1 MNNDIAGISR
11 RMQPR
16 CQQCRDGSPAQP
28 KHPLPRRQVRR
39 YHERVQDQH
48 RHGVAAEAAVVTV
61 RELCARLA
69 CTSRWSDSDGTGAE
83 MFCAPAFG
91 GGRGVSHG
99 YGLPSYGHGYEQHER
114 VVSETFPQG
123 GAYSGGWL

>member
-28 KHPLPRRQVRR
+28 KHPLARGKVRR

-48 RHGVAAEAAVVTV
+48 RHGVAAKAAVVTV
-61 RELCARLA
+61 RQPCARLA

-114 VVSETFPQG
+114 AVSETFPQG